1 MNKLSKKFIVGIV
14 IILAASFLCLILF
27 NTQYVERFYLHEKK
41 QAITKMCNEFTT
53 LLHKGDSPHMA
64 IQKIES
70 AYKVIIVEIESD
82 PDSDNNTVN
91 DAIQSAFQEKG
102 IGFQKYWF
110 WEEDYNKVLEG
121 KNRIRLYQQE
131 KLNYSL
137 LINYIQEDVS
147 VYAITM
153 IVPNVSDAFQ
163 IANKFLIAVTISTI
177 IIAIIFIVFLV
188 RRITRPLYLFEE
200 FAKRMRNNEY
210 HPIEVHTR
218 DELECVA
225 DSLNSMGNKVIEFQ
239 QTLQEKNMQMEQLLD
254 NVAHDLKTPISLIQ
268 LYANGLKD
276 GMDDGTFLN
285 TILEENEQMSNM
297 VNRLLY
303 LSKIEKSQNDITQIN
318 VSDIILHLIEKYYV
332 FTKDNDVEIHSSI
345 EKGLM
350 QMGEEVL
357 LQSLFLNL
365 ITNAVKYSSGKVI
378 IIELFRQKDTII
390 FTIANETDNKV
401 LDKENIWAPYYVG
414 EESRNKKMSG
424 TGLGLSIVKKI
435 CDIQKYSIQCLLE
448 EGKIIFTVIMGV

>member
-1 MNKLSKKFIVGIV
+1 MNKLSKKFIVGIL
-14 IILAASFLCLILF
+14 IILAASFFCLILF

-41 QAITKMCNEFTT
+41 QAIIKICDEFTT
-53 LLHKGDSPHMA
+53 LLQKGDSPQMA
-64 IQKIES
+64 IQNIES
-70 AYKVIIVEIESD
+70 KYKVIIVEIGSD
-82 PDSDNNTVN
+82 PGLDNNIVN
-91 DAIQSAFQEKG
+91 DEIQSAFQEKG

-121 KNRIRLYQQE
+121 ENRIRLYQQE

-147 VYAITM
+147 MYAITM

-163 IANKFLIAVTISTI
+163 IANQFLIAVTISTI
-177 IIAIIFIVFLV
+177 MIAIMFIVFLI

-200 FAKRMRNNEY
+200 FAKSMRNNEFR
-210 HPIEVHTR
+210 PIEVHTR
-218 DELECVA
+218 DELESVA
-225 DSLNSMGNKVIEFQ
+225 DSLNSMGNQVIEFQ

-276 GMDDGTFLN
+276 GMDDGTFLE
-285 TILEENEQMSNM
+285 TILEENEQMSKM

-303 LSKIEKSQNDITQIN
+303 LSRIEKSKQDVTSIN
-318 VSDIILHLIEKYYV
+318 ISEMVKLLIEKYAILA
-332 FTKDNDVEIHSSI
+332 KENNIEIHPSI

-350 QMGEEVL
+350 LTGTEEL

-365 ITNAVKYSSGKVI
+365 ITNAVKYSSGKEI
-378 IIELFRQKDTII
+378 IIELFKQKDTII
-390 FTIANETDNKV
+390 FTIINEIDNKM
-401 LDKENIWAPYYVG
+401 LDKEKIWTPYYVG

-435 CDIQKYSIQCLLE
+435 CDIENYSIRCVQE
-448 EGKIIFTVIMGV
+448 ERKIIFMVTMHD